1 MFRLLLGVML
11 CCFVA
16 ENALAKEP
24 LQFLMPD
31 YPPYTYQ
38 ENGRNK
44 GIGYEA
50 VAAIMADLQLSFSV
64 QLVSHFGRA
73 IADLQQDNVDGF
85 FLATES
91 AERNKNTEFS
101 EPVLMIQWSWVWLK
115 QRTDLQPGS
124 NSFKQKAVVSAQ
136 TNSNTYQWLKEQN
149 YKVTAGTSDIRG
161 LLNLLQFKRV
171 EAILLPEL
179 TIKTLMAEQEIDT
192 ALFNFQQEVNL
203 PFAIY
208 INKVYLQKHPEFM
221 QQLNAAIR
229 RYQEKAY
236 DATTDYAAATLY
248 SQLFVAASCSA
259 CKRAVAHGNAGLSA
273 LHLCSEWRV

>member
-11 CCFVA
+11 CCLFA
-16 ENALAKEP
+16 ENAVAKEP

-38 ENGRNK
+38 ENGGNK

-50 VAAIMADLQLSFSV
+50 VASIMADLQLPFSV
-64 QLVSHFGRA
+64 QLVPHFGRA
-73 IADLQQDNVDGF
+73 IADLQQGSVDGF

-91 AERNKNTEFS
+91 AERNKSAEFS

-136 TNSNTYQWLKEQN
+136 TNSNIYQWLKEQN
-149 YKVTAGTSDIRG
+149 YKVTAGTTDIRG

-179 TIKTLMAEQEIDT
+179 TVKTLMAEQEIDT

-229 RYQEKAY
+229 RYQEKISN
-236 DATTDYAAATLY
+236 ATTD
-248 SQLFVAASCSA
+248 
-259 CKRAVAHGNAGLSA
+259 
-273 LHLCSEWRV
+273 

>member
-64 QLVSHFGRA
+64 QLVPHFGRA

-91 AERNKNTEFS
+91 AERNKNAEFS

-236 DATTDYAAATLY
+236 DATTD
-248 SQLFVAASCSA
+248 
-259 CKRAVAHGNAGLSA
+259 
-273 LHLCSEWRV
+273 

>member
-64 QLVSHFGRA
+64 QLVPHFGRA

-229 RYQEKAY
+229 RYQEK
-236 DATTDYAAATLY
+236 
-248 SQLFVAASCSA
+248 
-259 CKRAVAHGNAGLSA
+259 GL
-273 LHLCSEWRV
+273 

>member
-64 QLVSHFGRA
+64 QLVPHFGRA
-73 IADLQQDNVDGF
+73 IADLQQDNVDGL

-91 AERNKNTEFS
+91 AERNKNAEFS

-236 DATTDYAAATLY
+236 DATTD
-248 SQLFVAASCSA
+248 
-259 CKRAVAHGNAGLSA
+259 
-273 LHLCSEWRV
+273 

>member
-64 QLVSHFGRA
+64 QLVPHFGRA

-136 TNSNTYQWLKEQN
+136 TNSNTYQWLKE
-149 YKVTAGTSDIRG
+149 
-161 LLNLLQFKRV
+161 
-171 EAILLPEL
+171 
-179 TIKTLMAEQEIDT
+179 
-192 ALFNFQQEVNL
+192 
-203 PFAIY
+203 
-208 INKVYLQKHPEFM
+208 
-221 QQLNAAIR
+221 
-229 RYQEKAY
+229 
-236 DATTDYAAATLY
+236 
-248 SQLFVAASCSA
+248 
-259 CKRAVAHGNAGLSA
+259 
-273 LHLCSEWRV
+273 